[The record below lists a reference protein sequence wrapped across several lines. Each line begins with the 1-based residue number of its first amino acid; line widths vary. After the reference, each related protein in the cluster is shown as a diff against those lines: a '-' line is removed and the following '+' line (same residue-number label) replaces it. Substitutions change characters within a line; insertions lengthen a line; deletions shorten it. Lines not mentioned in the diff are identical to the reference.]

1 MFSLPALYQSREDKP
16 QRGWCSPSAKKVGKK
31 PSRGRRAP
39 GDPDFSLLPSM
50 QLRLCLWECCDQNSQ
65 AAADEHM
72 EVNSAFCSINL
83 LLHLCDTIEEERQ
96 QDARGRRARHMRQAV
111 WHYQG
116 SHTMTELPLGPGLPE
131 IWRLVSF
138 AIADWSF
145 PQH

>member
-1 MFSLPALYQSREDKP
+1 
-16 QRGWCSPSAKKVGKK
+16 
-31 PSRGRRAP
+31 
-39 GDPDFSLLPSM
+39 
-50 QLRLCLWECCDQNSQ
+50 
-65 AAADEHM
+65 M

-138 AIADWSF
+138 AIAD
-145 PQH
+145 